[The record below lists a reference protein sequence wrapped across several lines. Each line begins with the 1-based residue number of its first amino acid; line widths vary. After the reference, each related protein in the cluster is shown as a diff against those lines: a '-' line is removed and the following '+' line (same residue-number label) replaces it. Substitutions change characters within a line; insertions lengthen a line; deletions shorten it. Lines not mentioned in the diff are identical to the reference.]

1 MINSVSGLD
10 DPFFLLKTYD
20 IERYMWLIQVAMVI
34 KEPLKI
40 NAAQPDKLKIILPQP
55 LIISNPTSLNKDF
68 YFNYHRQLNY
78 QVPEIFSYQHIIG
91 ISPQSFHASFQ
102 IKSKSL
108 RWLGAN
114 YNLQI
119 L

>member
-1 MINSVSGLD
+1 MTKKRIIKISAYQPNQ
-10 DPFFLLKTYD
+10 LK
-20 IERYMWLIQVAMVI
+20 
-34 KEPLKI
+34 K
-40 NAAQPDKLKIILPQP
+40 ILPQP
-55 LIISNPTSLNKDF
+55 LQLSRPVSLCNGF

-108 RWLGAN
+108 R
-114 YNLQI
+114 
-119 L
+119 